1 MHAGAPICSSRTQH
15 QGRPVRRIGEA
26 LGSLPPCTNGP
37 SRHRRCRAAKRLTG
51 RVATMDRAL
60 IRTDEAFVGCRI
72 GRARRHRSGRRGD
85 DRRDVRFASP
95 HGLEWLGPCGQLG
108 GFGSLATGT
117 SFDAAT
123 RAAGAPTHTVHHG
136 GAGDLQPCRARRVPS
151 APPPATP
158 GPTAAVAPSDP
169 RDIPSAGEGAGAV
182 DLARRGYHR

>member
-1 MHAGAPICSSRTQH
+1 MTGPGGMSRYRAVH
-15 QGRPVRRIGEA
+15 CPKRRIGEA

-108 GFGSLATGT
+108 GFASLATGT

-158 GPTAAVAPSDP
+158 GLTAAVAPRGP
-169 RDIPSAGEGAGAV
+169 RDIPSAGDGASAV
-182 DLARRGYHR
+182 DLARRGSHR